1 MDEIGQTITGL
12 SIGGKAQLREQNLCH
27 PVITVTLPLSSGKEH
42 QGYSDAPD
50 KYKEGSGNKP
60 GCVEERRQEK
70 GRKKENII
78 GEPGKYPQLGSQI
91 FLKAEGSMVSFLL
104 IPILY
109 LQ

>member
-1 MDEIGQTITGL
+1 M
-12 SIGGKAQLREQNLCH
+12 GKNIRDVA
-27 PVITVTLPLSSGKEH
+27 TL
-42 QGYSDAPD
+42 PD

-91 FLKAEGSMVSFLL
+91 FLEAEGSMVSFLL